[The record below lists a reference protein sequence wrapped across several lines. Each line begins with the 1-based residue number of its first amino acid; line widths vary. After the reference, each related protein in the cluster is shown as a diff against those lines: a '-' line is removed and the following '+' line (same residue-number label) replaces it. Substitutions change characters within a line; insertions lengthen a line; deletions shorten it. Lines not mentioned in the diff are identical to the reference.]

1 MYCPLCKAEY
11 RTGFDKCSDC
21 LIGLVPT
28 REQAEATKV
37 VLLWKGTSQSKLND
51 IVAALQDANV
61 PHLAG
66 SCVNAEPLP
75 IWARLPII
83 SLFTGMKRVHDQMSW
98 EVLVLESNFAN
109 VEALIRGQS

>member
-11 RTGFDKCSDC
+11 RTGFDRCSDC

-28 REQAEATKV
+28 REQAEATKA
-37 VLLWKGTSQSKLND
+37 VLFWKGTSQSKLND

-61 PHLAG
+61 RHLAR

-75 IWARLPII
+75 FWARLPII
-83 SLFTGMKRVHDQMSW
+83 SLFTDMKRVHDQMSW
-98 EVLVLESNFAN
+98 EVLILESDFAN
-109 VEALIRGQS
+109 AEALFRSQS